1 MGPPADAL
9 LADEFFLIAHD
20 DQTGRPRLHDIATRY
35 GLAAALLGELAI
47 ARHIDFIQGNVHVYD
62 ARPPADWLQH
72 QVLSQI
78 TAEPHQRATRMWLA
92 YLAATSYESVA
103 QRLVQTGVVDPEER
117 RRFLGLGAPTVLYVP
132 KDMNRAAWS
141 WARLSQHLR
150 RSEPLEPFDLAL
162 AGISE
167 ATGLDRFILDG
178 APYPTGAFLRSLLSA
193 APQSMGDLLA
203 DLRTSIGAASLNPR
217 A

>member
-1 MGPPADAL
+1 M
-9 LADEFFLIAHD
+9 
-20 DQTGRPRLHDIATRY
+20 HDIATRF

-47 ARHIDFIQGNVHVYD
+47 ARHINFAQGNVHIYD
-62 ARPPADWLQH
+62 TRPPADWLQH

-78 TAEPHQRATRMWLA
+78 TTQPHQRATRTWLA
-92 YLAATSYESVA
+92 YLAAMAYESVS
-103 QRLVQTGVVDPEER
+103 QRLVQTGVVEPEER

-141 WARLSQHLR
+141 WARLSTLLR
-150 RSEPLEPFDLAL
+150 ESKSLDVFDLAL
-162 AGISE
+162 IGISE

-178 APYPTGAFLRSLLSA
+178 APYSTSAWLRTLLSA
-193 APQSMGDLLA
+193 APTPMADLLA